1 MIFGGLSVIGVV
13 IGLCLAAGFLF
24 GTRVGKTTTAKVLL
38 GFLFS
43 AAFLVALSGLAVA
56 GCVVLLTR

>member
-1 MIFGGLSVIGVV
+1 MILGSLSVVGFVV
-13 IGLCLAAGFLF
+13 GLCLAAGFLF
-24 GTRVGKTTTAKVLL
+24 ATRVGKTTTAKVLL
-38 GFLFS
+38 GFLFG